1 MPVTTRHQVGN
12 GNHTSF
18 VFQQLE
24 TPPKRSRKQLCDHNL
39 ESVQTQTVNVRHNPL
54 YSFENPFGTP
64 SKTSNDTS
72 NIVNM
77 VHPNEIK
84 RRLGEQARET
94 QRTLDAIYATE
105 RENQHVG
112 TSNQAHYERHNENCP
127 HNPFGNNDGNH
138 SPPRTPRA
146 TMGACP
152 SPPKSSHHD
161 TDEEI
166 TSEDVVRFQQDGFT
180 QKLMLRALEEN
191 GDQ

>member
-84 RRLGEQARET
+84 RRLEEQARET

-105 RENQHVG
+105 EKTNMLALVIKHTVKDIMKIAHTILLGIMTATIVHRGLLEPPWAHVL
-112 TSNQAHYERHNENCP
+112 
-127 HNPFGNNDGNH
+127 
-138 SPPRTPRA
+138 
-146 TMGACP
+146 
-152 SPPKSSHHD
+152 HHLSLL
-161 TDEEI
+161 I
-166 TSEDVVRFQQDGFT
+166 MIVM
-180 QKLMLRALEEN
+180 KK
-191 GDQ
+191 